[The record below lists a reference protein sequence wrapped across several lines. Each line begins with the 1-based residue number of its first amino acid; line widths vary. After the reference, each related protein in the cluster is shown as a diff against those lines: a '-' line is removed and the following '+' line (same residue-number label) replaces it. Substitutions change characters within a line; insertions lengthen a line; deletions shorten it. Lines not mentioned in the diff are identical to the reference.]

1 VDDIGSSATTLG
13 SMLCA
18 AQRIVQRPIRRMLVF
33 SVRLFLGIS
42 CAGAHILAAQ
52 MPKIWPCCIKPA
64 HVTIMT

>member
-13 SMLCA
+13 SMLNA

-33 SVRLFLGIS
+33 SVRFFLSIS
-42 CAGAHILAAQ
+42 CAGAHILVAW

>member
-1 VDDIGSSATTLG
+1 
-13 SMLCA
+13 MLCA